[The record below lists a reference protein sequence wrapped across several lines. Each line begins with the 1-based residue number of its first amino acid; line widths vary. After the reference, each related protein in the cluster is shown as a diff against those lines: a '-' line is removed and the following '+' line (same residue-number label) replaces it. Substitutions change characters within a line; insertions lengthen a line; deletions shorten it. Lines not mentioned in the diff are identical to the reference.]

1 MKPPMPTPPDHQP
14 SESFIRALTEVQAA
28 LRGYCHASL
37 GQSDE
42 AKEAVQRT
50 NITLW
55 RKCGQWDPD
64 TGFLPWAISVAKF
77 EVLGVIRDRRRL
89 QSRFVFDPDVAEMM
103 SDEASH
109 HAHETSARAEFLQQC
124 LGKISATHH
133 RSITGYYLHG
143 LSMREIADS
152 SGKSIG
158 AMKVILLRLRSKLR
172 ECIEGQ
178 MNRGGVA

>member
-1 MKPPMPTPPDHQP
+1 MPTPPDNQP
-14 SESFIRALTEVQAA
+14 DESFIRALTEAQVA

-55 RKCGQWDPD
+55 RKCGQWNPD
-64 TGFLPWAISVAKF
+64 TNFLPWAISVAKF
-77 EVLGVIRDRRRL
+77 EVLGVIRDRQRL
-89 QSRFVFDPDVAEMM
+89 QSRFVFDPDVVEMM

-109 HAHETSARAEFLQQC
+109 HADESSSRAELLEIC
-124 LGKISATHH
+124 LGKLSGTH
-133 RSITGYYLHG
+133 RRTITEYYVHG
-143 LSMREIADS
+143 LSIRDLAGNR
-152 SGKSIG
+152 GKSLG
-158 AMKVILLRLRSKLR
+158 AMKVILLRLRAKLR

-178 MNRGGVA
+178 LTRGGAA